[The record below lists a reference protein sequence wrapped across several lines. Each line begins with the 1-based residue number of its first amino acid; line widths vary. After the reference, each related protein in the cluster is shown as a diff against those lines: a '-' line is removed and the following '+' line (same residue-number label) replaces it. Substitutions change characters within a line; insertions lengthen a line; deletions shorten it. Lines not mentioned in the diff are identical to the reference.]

1 MQKQKNKQAQAQ
13 ISDIVQLVDDSFRLD
28 MSIKE
33 NKKVLDKN
41 KGKLKQLAL
50 LEGKKSFSGELG
62 ECLFSNTTTT
72 EIDPKDLYNL
82 LVELDQVDLFFD
94 LVTVKLG
101 DARARIG
108 DIMLEQIWK
117 QTVKTNNTIKFKKVK

>member
-1 MQKQKNKQAQAQ
+1 
-13 ISDIVQLVDDSFRLD
+13 

-108 DIMLEQIWK
+108 DMMLEQIWK

>member
-1 MQKQKNKQAQAQ
+1 
-13 ISDIVQLVDDSFRLD
+13 

-50 LEGKKSFSGELG
+50 IEGKKSFSGELG
-62 ECLFSNTTTT
+62 ECQFSNTIQT
-72 EIDPKDLYNL
+72 EIAPRDLYNL
-82 LVELDQVDLFFD
+82 LVEVGQAELFFD
-94 LVTVKLG
+94 LVTVKL
-101 DARARIG
+101 DNTRTRIG
-108 DIMLEQIWK
+108 DMMLEQIWK

>member
-1 MQKQKNKQAQAQ
+1 MQKQKNKQAQVQ

-28 MSIKE
+28 VAIKE

-82 LVELDQVDLFFD
+82 LVEI
-94 LVTVKLG
+94 G
-101 DARARIG
+101 RASCR
-108 DIMLEQIWK
+108 ER
-117 QTVKTNNTIKFKKVK
+117 V